1 MGIFRKDISL
11 RRFLGALCLF
21 SFLGLLPA
29 TSSPHGAGESITTN
43 FALLENLSGEVMR
56 ELIANMPDLP
66 HGALVYLSKD
76 RSVGE
81 IDFVLENVM
90 IVAFRDAGLKVTRED
105 PRERMPGE
113 QLPAYR
119 LSFQIIRMSLT
130 YPKISRRYWLGAKE
144 VERNAEIDIFAQLID
159 MGSGDI
165 VWVGD
170 TQKDYD
176 DVIGYSLLERVEDPE
191 YGFTR
196 PERKELRW
204 SRLIE
209 PMVVGGVVVGL
220 VYLFFSNQSND

>member
-1 MGIFRKDISL
+1 MGILRGDRPFRRIVVFSI
-11 RRFLGALCLF
+11 LF
-21 SFLGLLPA
+21 SFAAIYPVS
-29 TSSPHGAGESITTN
+29 SSPNGTGESIKTN
-43 FALLENLSGEVMR
+43 FDLLEDLSGAAAE
-56 ELIANMPDLP
+56 ELISNMPLFPDGTIL
-66 HGALVYLSKD
+66 YLKKD
-76 RSVGE
+76 KGVGE

-90 IVAFRDAGLKVTRED
+90 LVAFRDAGVQITQEN

-113 QLPAYR
+113 ELPSYR

-144 VERNAEIDIFAQLID
+144 VERSAEIDLFAQLVD
-159 MGSGDI
+159 TKSGDI

-170 TQKDYD
+170 THKEYE
-176 DVIGYSLLERVEDPE
+176 DVIGYSMLEKVEDPE

-209 PMVVGGVVVGL
+209 PVVVGGVVVGL